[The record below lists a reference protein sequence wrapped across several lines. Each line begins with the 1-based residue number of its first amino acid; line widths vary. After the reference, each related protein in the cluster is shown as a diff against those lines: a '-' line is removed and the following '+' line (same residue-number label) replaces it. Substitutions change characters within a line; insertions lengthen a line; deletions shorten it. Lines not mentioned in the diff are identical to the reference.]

1 MQRRLLGR
9 TGIAVSEIAF
19 GGVEIGMPYG
29 LGVQSE
35 ADMLSEKAAIQL
47 IHKSI
52 DEGIN
57 FFDTARLY
65 GQSEHIFGKSFQGK
79 RDRIIISTKC
89 KHLLTPEGNI
99 PSYRQLTKIIEASLI
114 ESLEELQTDYIDVF
128 MLHQASVSILQ
139 NTDISEIFIALK
151 AKGIIRAT
159 GVSTYTLEES
169 KIAIQ
174 AGMWDIIQLPFNLLD
189 QQQKEIFL
197 LAKQKGIGIVVRS
210 VLLKGLLNGSFKSPP
225 APLEGVAKHI
235 KKYDIFLGSIIP
247 DLPTLAIKF
256 ALSFDEVGSV
266 LVGLDKPEYLMQAV
280 NAAITDELK
289 ADMKKALQ
297 LLSFPE
303 PDFLNLHQ
311 WNLSGWLK

>member
-1 MQRRLLGR
+1 MQKRVLGR

-35 ADMLSEKAAIQL
+35 ADMLSEKAAIKL
-47 IHKSI
+47 IHQSI

-79 RDRIIISTKC
+79 RDQIIISTKC
-89 KHLLTPEGNI
+89 KHLVTPEGNI
-99 PSYRQLTKIIEASLI
+99 PSYKQLVKIIEGSLM
-114 ESLEELQTDYIDVF
+114 ESLKELQTDYIDVF
-128 MLHQASVSILQ
+128 MLHQASMPILQ
-139 NTDISEIFIALK
+139 NTDIAEIFIALK

-159 GVSTYTLEES
+159 GVSTYFVEES

-174 AGMWDIIQLPFNLLD
+174 SGMWDIIQLPFNLLD
-189 QQQKEIFL
+189 QQQQKIFL

-210 VLLKGLLNGSFKSPP
+210 VLLKGLLSGSFKSPP

-235 KKYDIFLGSIIP
+235 KKYNIFLCSSIP
-247 DLPTLAIKF
+247 DLPTLAINF
-256 ALSFDEVGSV
+256 ALSFEEVGSV
-266 LVGLDKPEYLMQAV
+266 LVGLDRPEYLIQAIS
-280 NAAITDELK
+280 AAKSNDLK

-297 LLSFPE
+297 LMSFPE
-303 PDFLNLHQ
+303 PNFLNLHQ
-311 WNLSGWLK
+311 WSLNGWLK